1 MENESATF
9 WAGIKKFEDILA
21 VDPDALSF
29 APLADIYRKLGL
41 LDESIAIARRGVA
54 RHPDFAAG
62 QLSLATACL
71 EKGLTDEARGA
82 LESVVRITPENL
94 DAQKSLA
101 ALYTAA
107 GNAAAAAK
115 CLRIVATLAPDADSE
130 IIGGIQP
137 ADTAE
142 DAAVFSSGAG
152 GQLAAVA
159 GMDEEEI
166 LEADILELTDDLI
179 EEESFTSEP
188 FTPFAAAPSRPS
200 LQAGAIRSV
209 AAVEEKV
216 QAETFAPETASEKGS
231 VSAEGSTFD
240 LEEDSSQSSVMTA
253 TIAELYI
260 NQGLIDKGIEVY
272 RELLRDNPG
281 NAAYRGRLE
290 ELLAPSRV
298 AEAPAGVAASVSP
311 HFTAETEAVPEP
323 IASTKDAV
331 GVLEGWLSNIGR
343 MRGCRTESR

>member
-21 VDPDALSF
+21 VDPDAFSF

-71 EKGLTDEARGA
+71 EKGMTDEARGA

-107 GNAAAAAK
+107 GNSAAAER

-130 IIGGIQP
+130 IIAGILP
-137 ADTAE
+137 ADTAGNVKDLASE
-142 DAAVFSSGAG
+142 ARVQLTADAD
-152 GQLAAVA
+152 L
-159 GMDEEEI
+159 DEEEI

-188 FTPFAAAPSRPS
+188 FTPFAAAPERPS
-200 LQAGAIRSV
+200 LQAGAIRGV
-209 AAVEEKV
+209 ATVEEKV
-216 QAETFAPETASEKGS
+216 QAGTFAQETVSENDS
-231 VSAEGSTFD
+231 ASAEGSTLD
-240 LEEDSSQSSVMTA
+240 LQEDSSQPSVMTA

-260 NQGLIDKGIEVY
+260 NQGLTDKGIEVY
-272 RELLRDNPG
+272 HELLRDNPG

-290 ELLAPSRV
+290 ELLALSRV
-298 AEAPAGVAASVSP
+298 AEAPAGVSANVSP
-311 HFTAETEAVPEP
+311 CFTAETEAVPEP

-343 MRGCRTESR
+343 LRGCRTESR

>member
-1 MENESATF
+1 MGNESATF

-21 VDPDALSF
+21 VDPDAYSF

-54 RHPDFAAG
+54 RHPGFAAG

-82 LESVVRITPENL
+82 LEAVVRITPENL
-94 DAQKSLA
+94 DAQRRLA
-101 ALYTAA
+101 ALYDAD

-130 IIGGIQP
+130 IVAGIQP
-137 ADTAE
+137 E
-142 DAAVFSSGAG
+142 DSASMAFAAGSGGELAAAAV
-152 GQLAAVA
+152 
-159 GMDEEEI
+159 MDEEGI

-188 FTPFAAAPSRPS
+188 FTPFAAAPERPS
-200 LQAGAIRSV
+200 LQAGAVRGG
-209 AAVEEKV
+209 AAVEEKA
-216 QAETFAPETASEKGS
+216 QAVTFEPVESSSLDQQEDIPQPS
-231 VSAEGSTFD
+231 VT
-240 LEEDSSQSSVMTA
+240 TA

-260 NQGLIDKGIEVY
+260 SQGLIEKGIDVY

-290 ELLAPSRV
+290 DLVAASREP
-298 AEAPAGVAASVSP
+298 EAPADVSASVSSG
-311 HFTAETEAVPEP
+311 FVAQTEAVQEP
-323 IASTKDAV
+323 IASTKDVV